1 MTRGIA
7 EAYPARDF
15 PGEVDD
21 EKAAGE
27 VATEARGVPAGAMKH
42 DGFGDHYTKGAQR

>member
-1 MTRGIA
+1 M
-7 EAYPARDF
+7 DF
-15 PGEVDD
+15 PGEMDD

-42 DGFGDHYTKGAQR
+42 DGFGDHYTQRGTAVNASMIV